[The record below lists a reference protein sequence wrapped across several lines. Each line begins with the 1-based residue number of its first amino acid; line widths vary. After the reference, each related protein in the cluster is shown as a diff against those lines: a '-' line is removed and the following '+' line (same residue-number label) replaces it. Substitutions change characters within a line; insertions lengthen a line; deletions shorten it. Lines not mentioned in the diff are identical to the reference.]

1 MAVKLIRENSDT
13 PNVTNKDDARMIRY
27 AYGGKDGF
35 VKNRG
40 AELEHKVNGNTFTI
54 QSGVINLQGWEV
66 EIDSDGWST
75 TASVSDATKRY
86 FTVFCEVNL
95 GTGGTARIAAQY
107 DTASFPVVGKG
118 DDLTQVTN
126 GASRLELYHYT
137 TKSGVISDVQKLIDG
152 IDYVSESIAAINQ
165 RLDDMG
171 FKEASVENG
180 EISVNADFADVGTD
194 SSPSPRI
201 EIVKMAKLAVM
212 KELTVR
218 THTKVTSTISGSSWL
233 VTASGTI
240 ATVAEAFAPKAEI
253 SMLASVNVATNFLP
267 VTIFGS
273 ITVSTD
279 GKITVSANGS
289 TTEAVVINAS
299 KPATILC
306 SNAGWELT

>member
-1 MAVKLIRENSDT
+1 MVKLIRENSDT
-13 PNVTNKDDARMIRY
+13 PNITNKDDARMIRY

-40 AELEHKVNGNTFTI
+40 AELGYTVSGNKFTI

-95 GTGGTARIAAQY
+95 GTGGTARITAQY
-107 DTASFPVVGKG
+107 DTANFPVISKG
-118 DDLTQVTN
+118 DDLTQITN
-126 GASRLELYHYT
+126 GTARLELYHYT
-137 TKSGVISDVQKLIDG
+137 TKSGVISDVEKLIGG
-152 IDYVSESIAAINQ
+152 IDYVSESLAQINQ
-165 RLDDMG
+165 RLDEMG

-180 EISVNADFADVGTD
+180 EISVNADFADAGTG
-194 SSPSPRI
+194 SSPSPQI

-218 THTKVTSTISGSSWL
+218 THTKVTSTISGSGWM

-240 ATVAEAFAPKAEI
+240 ATMAKAFAPKAEI
-253 SMLASVNVATNFLP
+253 SMLALVNVATNFLP
-267 VTIFGS
+267 VTIHGS
-273 ITVSTD
+273 ITIFTD
-279 GKITVSANGS
+279 GKITVTANGQ

-306 SNAGWELT
+306 SNAGWELQ